1 MSDMHPVVPG
11 MTMTSVTR
19 ANMRKFLDG
28 VELPAAALKALVRKG
43 AVVERDGKLV
53 GNPDVVRV
61 FEERWP

>member
-19 ANMRKFLDG
+19 ANMRKFLDK

-43 AVVERDGKLV
+43 AVIEREGKLV
-53 GNPDVVRV
+53 ANPDVEQV

>member
-28 VELPAAALKALVRKG
+28 IKLPAAALKALVRKG
-43 AVVERDGKLV
+43 AIVACEGKLV
-53 GNPDVVRV
+53 AHPDVVRV